1 VTSAAVLLFLS
12 ACGTATLHALIP
24 DHWLP
29 FVVMARAQGWSLRR
43 TVILTGSAGLLH
55 VALSIL
61 LAVAAIALGVP
72 SARELAA
79 RAGRPL
85 ESITGALLLLF
96 GLAYGA
102 WAYQREARAH
112 AHAAADLQTPPHV
125 HAHGHLLERWFRRVV
140 TGGALV
146 VLIGISPC
154 AVLAPILFV
163 ASTVGRA
170 AVLTAALGF
179 ALCTIGTMIAVTL
192 AALRSIRRLD
202 LPFLSRYGDLISGVL
217 LAAVGVVLMVLH

>member
-1 VTSAAVLLFLS
+1 MTSTAVLLFLS
-12 ACGTATLHALIP
+12 ACGTATLHAMIP

-29 FVVMARAQGWSLRR
+29 FVVMARAQRWSSRR

-55 VALSIL
+55 VTLSIL
-61 LAVAAIALGVP
+61 LAVAAIALGAP

-102 WAYQREARAH
+102 WAYQREGRAH
-112 AHAAADLQTPPHV
+112 AHATAADRTPPHV

-140 TGGALV
+140 SGGALV

-163 ASTVGRA
+163 ASTEGHA
-170 AVLTAALGF
+170 AVLAAALGF
-179 ALCTIGTMIAVTL
+179 AVCTILTMIVVTL
-192 AALRSIRRLD
+192 VALRSIRRLD
-202 LPFLSRYGDLISGVL
+202 SPFLSRYGDLISGAL
-217 LAAVGVVLMVLH
+217 LALVGIVLMALH